1 MPFRQNM
8 KNQKIEATIS
18 GMLMAS
24 KGKQS
29 KALKVNEIKSAFNKL
44 NEMDKAKFT
53 ASLILAQDLHKLKPL
68 FDEFC
73 KAVKNKLKDEGFTA
87 KELPNQDA
95 IIWAV
100 YGITKSWFHRLVKV
114 GGIAPN
120 IVNKFIAKCDEM
132 EANGETPTR
141 SIDALNTWAK
151 SYDDHKG
158 EADTDGESLSDLRDG
173 GERREV
179 AWGIKSGKLKLNF
192 FTDGTS
198 ETNFTDAEI
207 NELLVRSLPISKAS
221 MRRKRPPL
229 NNAKSWMQCNAKR
242 NPSPLTSCSNKQ
254 PN

>member
-29 KALKVNEIKSAFNKL
+29 KALKVNEIKTAFSKL
-44 NEMDKAKFT
+44 NDLDKAKFT
-53 ASLILAQDLHKLKPL
+53 ASLILAQDLAKLKPI

-73 KAVKNKLKDEGFTA
+73 KAVKNKLKDEGLTA

-100 YGITKSWFHRLVKV
+100 YKITKSWFHRLVKV

-173 GERREV
+173 GERRETLW
-179 AWGIKSGKLKLNF
+179 AIKSGKLKLNF
-192 FTDGTS
+192 FADGTS

-207 NELLVRSLPISKAS
+207 NALLVEITAHIKSKYAEKKTTPKQREKLDAVQRAKKPIAV
-221 MRRKRPPL
+221 
-229 NNAKSWMQCNAKR
+229 
-242 NPSPLTSCSNKQ
+242 NKLLK
-254 PN
+254 

>member
-8 KNQKIEATIS
+8 KNQKVIAAVNTA
-18 GMLMAS
+18 LAAA
-24 KGKQS
+24 KGKNA
-29 KALKVNEIKSAFNKL
+29 KALKVNEIKTAFNKL

-53 ASLILAQDLHKLKPL
+53 ASVILAQDLHKIKPL

-73 KAVKNKLKDEGFTA
+73 KSIKNTLKDEGFTA

-151 SYDDHKG
+151 SYDEHKG

-173 GERREV
+173 GERRETL
-179 AWGIKSGKLKLNF
+179 WGIKSGKLKLNF

-198 ETNFTDAEI
+198 ETNFTDKELNDLLILITAHIKSKYAEKKTTPKQREKLDAVQREKKPVAV
-207 NELLVRSLPISKAS
+207 NKLLK
-221 MRRKRPPL
+221 
-229 NNAKSWMQCNAKR
+229 
-242 NPSPLTSCSNKQ
+242 
-254 PN
+254 

>member
-8 KNQKIEATIS
+8 KNQKIATIIN
-18 GMLMAS
+18 GMLTTA
-24 KGKQS
+24 KNKQG
-29 KALKVNEIKSAFNKL
+29 KALKVTEIRTAFAKL
-44 NEMDKAKFT
+44 NEIDKAKFT
-53 ASLILAQDLHKLKPL
+53 ASLVLAQDLAKLKPL

-87 KELPNQDA
+87 KEMPNQDA
-95 IIWAV
+95 IIWVV

-120 IVNKFIAKCDEM
+120 IVNKFNDKCDEM

-173 GERREV
+173 GERR
-179 AWGIKSGKLKLNF
+179 ATDWSIKKGKLKLNF

-198 ETNFTDAEI
+198 ETNFTDKELNDLLILITAHIKSKYAEKKTTPKQREKLDAVQRAKKPI
-207 NELLVRSLPISKAS
+207 AVNKLLK
-221 MRRKRPPL
+221 
-229 NNAKSWMQCNAKR
+229 
-242 NPSPLTSCSNKQ
+242 
-254 PN
+254 

>member
-8 KNQKIEATIS
+8 KNPKIATIIN
-18 GMLMAS
+18 GMLMTA

-29 KALKVNEIKSAFNKL
+29 KTLKVNEIKNAFSKL
-44 NEMDKAKFT
+44 NAMDKAKFT
-53 ASLILAQDLHKLKPL
+53 ASLELAQDLAKIKPL

-87 KELPNQDA
+87 KEMPNQDT
-95 IIWAV
+95 IIWVV

-120 IVNKFIAKCDEM
+120 IVNKFNDKCDEM

-158 EADTDGESLSDLRDG
+158 EADTDGESLSDLRG
-173 GERREV
+173 GKERRETL
-179 AWGIKSGKLKLNF
+179 WSIKEGKLKLTF
-192 FTDGTS
+192 FSDGTS
-198 ETNFTDAEI
+198 ETNFTDS
-207 NELLVRSLPISKAS
+207 ELEGLLTRITAHIKSKYTTAKNLTKKDREKLDTIQRERKPIAVNKLVK
-221 MRRKRPPL
+221 
-229 NNAKSWMQCNAKR
+229 
-242 NPSPLTSCSNKQ
+242 
-254 PN
+254 